1 MTDAIRAHEG
11 GEGKWPPGRIFPFCP
26 GAARSGRNQGA
37 KHQAAPLACAS
48 GETGPTWI
56 RDVAVEKGT
65 KDRNETSRNC
75 RMQVGPAL
83 PGAHAGEFSR
93 QARPGRR
100 GGKRVE
106 ARAASRNPESLTGRS
121 PGRFGRPAGRPRQTV
136 GMARCCSAFV
146 LDYLCG
152 VLLVVLLRWL
162 LLQQ

>member
-48 GETGPTWI
+48 GETGPTWF
-56 RDVAVEKGT
+56 RAEAAEGGT
-65 KDRNETSRNC
+65 ESRADAS
-75 RMQVGPAL
+75 RSLRKRVGPAL
-83 PGAHAGEFSR
+83 PGAHAGEFPR
-93 QARPGRR
+93 QALSGRR

-121 PGRFGRPAGRPRQTV
+121 PGRFGRPVGRPRQTV
-136 GMARCCSAFV
+136 GMACCCSAFV
-146 LDYLCG
+146 FDYLCG
-152 VLLVVLLRWL
+152 VLLVVLLLRL
-162 LLQQ
+162 LLRQ

>member
-1 MTDAIRAHEG
+1 MAPR
-11 GEGKWPPGRIFPFCP
+11 PNFPFCP
-26 GAARSGRNQGA
+26 GAARPGRNQGA

-65 KDRNETSRNC
+65 EDRNETSRNS

-83 PGAHAGEFSR
+83 PGAHKGEFSR

-121 PGRFGRPAGRPRQTV
+121 PGRFGRSRRDGHGAPQGGRRFAV
-136 GMARCCSAFV
+136 GSMPFPMGLSIGFPMPLPMA
-146 LDYLCG
+146 
-152 VLLVVLLRWL
+152 LRIGKPIEG
-162 LLQQ
+162 

>member
-1 MTDAIRAHEG
+1 MA
-11 GEGKWPPGRIFPFCP
+11 PGQIFPVCP
-26 GAARSGRNQGA
+26 GEARSGRNQGA
-37 KHQAAPLACAS
+37 KHPAATLACAS

-93 QARPGRR
+93 QARSGRR

-121 PGRFGRPAGRPRQTV
+121 PVRFGRPAGRP
-136 GMARCCSAFV
+136 
-146 LDYLCG
+146 
-152 VLLVVLLRWL
+152 
-162 LLQQ
+162 